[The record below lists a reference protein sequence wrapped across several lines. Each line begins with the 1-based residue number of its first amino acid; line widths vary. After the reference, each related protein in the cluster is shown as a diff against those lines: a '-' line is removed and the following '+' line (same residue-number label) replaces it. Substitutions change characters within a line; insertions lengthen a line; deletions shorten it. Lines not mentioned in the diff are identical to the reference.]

1 MDFRRL
7 KYFLAV
13 AGELNFGRAATR
25 LHISQ
30 PPLSRQ
36 IQLLEAEIGVAL
48 FRRTPKG
55 VELTE
60 AGIHFVEE
68 ARNMIT
74 LAERATERTLQAGL
88 GKFGRIDVAVFGSG
102 IFDLIPKL
110 LLTFR
115 RRYPDVKTVLHSMD
129 RDLQLAALRDKRITV
144 GFNRFFPGTPDID
157 VETVLRDKVVVA
169 LHRSNPLARHKAIRL
184 RDLAE
189 HPMILFPSS
198 PRPGFMDFLI
208 ELCLSEGFRPKVA
221 QETDDVV
228 TCIALVSG
236 GFGVSLV
243 TESTMNLKLPGVVY
257 RPIKKSPAPFVEL
270 SCLYRKNDQSPILR
284 AFLEVV
290 REFRK

>member
-13 AGELNFGRAATR
+13 ADELNFGRAAAR

-30 PPLSRQ
+30 PPLTRQ
-36 IQLLEAEIGVAL
+36 IQLLEAELGVAL
-48 FRRTPKG
+48 FLRTPKG
-55 VELTE
+55 AELTG

-68 ARNMIT
+68 ARNMIA
-74 LAERATERTLQAGL
+74 LAERAAERTLQAGR
-88 GKFGRIDVAVFGSG
+88 GEFGRIDVAVFGSS
-102 IFDLIPKL
+102 IFDFIPKL
-110 LLTFR
+110 LMTFR

-129 RDLQLAALRDKRITV
+129 RAAQLAALRDKRITV
-144 GFNRFFPGTPDID
+144 GFNRFFPDTPDIG
-157 VETVLRDKVVVA
+157 VETVLRERVVVA
-169 LHRSNPLARHKAIRL
+169 VHRANPLARQKEIPL

-189 HPMILFPSS
+189 HPMILFPSA
-198 PRPGFMDFLI
+198 PRPGFMDVVI
-208 ELCLSEGFRPKVA
+208 ELCLSEGFRPRVA

-228 TCIALVSG
+228 TGIALVSG

-243 TESTMNLKLPGVVY
+243 TESTINLKLPGVVY
-257 RPIKKSPAPFVEL
+257 RPIKKSPAPIVDL
-270 SCLYRKNDQSPILR
+270 SCLYRKNDHLPILR